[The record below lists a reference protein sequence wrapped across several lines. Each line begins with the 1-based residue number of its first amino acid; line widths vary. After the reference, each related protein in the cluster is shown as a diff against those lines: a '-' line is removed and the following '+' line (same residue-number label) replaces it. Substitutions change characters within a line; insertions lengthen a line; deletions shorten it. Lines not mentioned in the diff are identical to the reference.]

1 MKTLKIHCEKMS
13 VHVNMGKSKI
23 IRTSI
28 KVDVRTFVEPWVFLH
43 REKYIQ
49 GLEMDQI
56 CSVPHSIYNICKV
69 IDLKVLTRLRLDLSH
84 PN

>member
-1 MKTLKIHCEKMS
+1 MS

-28 KVDVRTFVEPWVFLH
+28 KVGVRTFVEPWVFLH

-49 GLEMDQI
+49 GLEMDLNLF
-56 CSVPHSIYNICKV
+56 CTSF
-69 IDLKVLTRLRLDLSH
+69 DLQHLHGD
-84 PN
+84 